1 MYTSELLGTLREG
14 KQVSKLTLAN
24 SQNASDFDKLRV
36 REIYTSKR
44 LLVRIIHVSQTCSRL
59 LVAVRTTAKETKYLI
74 PFSLKISARQLA
86 VRNINSNLYIRYGQ
100 WHFKGREFGCGLT
113 VWLWEKI
120 LSAKLCKCT
129 KKLTSS
135 PGKQLPAFSAYSITG
150 TTVG

>member
-74 PFSLKISARQLA
+74 PFSLKFQLVNWLCEISILICISDTASD
-86 VRNINSNLYIRYGQ
+86 ISKEENLVVVSPS
-100 WHFKGREFGCGLT
+100 GCGKNL
-113 VWLWEKI
+113 I
-120 LSAKLCKCT
+120 
-129 KKLTSS
+129 
-135 PGKQLPAFSAYSITG
+135 GKTLQVY
-150 TTVG
+150 